1 MQHEPTSASQRD
13 FAPRSSA
20 RRAVRSGLLSAG
32 SAIALLACSAPG
44 AAPGAEPGGAE
55 AEADPGRPLVVRE
68 IEGEPLFRV
77 LPQDAIPALDEPR
90 FVDAEEAREFM
101 LPDEPVL
108 GVIGAR
114 GTPRAYSAWVLDR
127 HEIVNDWLD
136 GLPLMA
142 TW

>member
-1 MQHEPTSASQRD
+1 MQLEPTSGSQD
-13 FAPRSSA
+13 DSAPRCDA
-20 RRAVRSGLLSAG
+20 MGRAAAWSGLVIAAG
-32 SAIALLACSAPG
+32 ALLACSAPAG
-44 AAPGAEPGGAE
+44 EPGGTE
-55 AEADPGRPLVVRE
+55 AEARPEDPGRPRVVRE

-90 FVDAEEAREFM
+90 FVSAEEAREFM
-101 LPDEPVL
+101 LPQEPVL

-127 HEIVNDWLD
+127 HEIVNDLLD
-136 GLPLMA
+136 GQPLMA